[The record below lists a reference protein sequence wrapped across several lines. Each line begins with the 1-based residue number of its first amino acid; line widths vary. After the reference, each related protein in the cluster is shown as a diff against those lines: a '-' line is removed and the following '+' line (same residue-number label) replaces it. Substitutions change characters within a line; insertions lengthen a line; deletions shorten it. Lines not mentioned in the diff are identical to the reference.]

1 MLSPGPAALE
11 ESGDRATRECAPA
24 SVGLLFERRAAR
36 LETVSRVVEGC
47 GARLQDAGSF
57 AASEECKPRAG
68 QIVLVALDEWPGA
81 DAALAGQIDALRRG
95 GLAVV
100 CYGDGLGLWPL
111 GRRCQFL
118 LAGAIDLLDSGQTEF
133 PQELARTLARLVNA
147 DAHRRVED
155 EKIRGVMKRLGV
167 VGRSREM
174 LAAFRWVVRVAA
186 LSDLPALVTGET
198 GTGKEVLV
206 NALHRLDEKRSRG
219 PFVALNCSAINPN
232 LAESELFGHRRG
244 AFTGAE
250 AGRKGLIR
258 SAEGGVLFLDEV
270 GDLDASLQAKLLR
283 VIQERRV
290 LGVGDDRE
298 VDVRVRVVAATNRDL
313 GELVR
318 QGRFRED
325 LFHRLNTLSIHLP
338 PLRQRTDDIE
348 PLVEHFL
355 DKHRPPGRAE
365 RALSAGP
372 EFIEALKLMRLP
384 GNARELE
391 HLVARVVGDRETAEP
406 LRLLDLPADAWREL
420 AVGESDA
427 QSLDAADTQSHGAAE
442 AEAAHSTSPEELR
455 AHLMRVLDEN
465 GWNLTRSLEYCEQL
479 LLESALLRADG
490 NQTQT
495 AKLLGITARS
505 VYNKVRKHNLH

>member
-1 MLSPGPAALE
+1 MLSQGLAAPK
-11 ESGDRATRECAPA
+11 ESGERVMPECGPA
-24 SVGLLFERRAAR
+24 SVGLLCERRAER
-36 LETVSRVVEGC
+36 LKTVSRVVEEC
-47 GARLQDAGSF
+47 GARLYEAGSF
-57 AASEECKPRAG
+57 ATAGEVQPRAG
-68 QIVLVALDEWPGA
+68 GIVLVALDEGPEAGA
-81 DAALAGQIDALRRG
+81 RLAEQIGALRRAG
-95 GLAVV
+95 QLVV
-100 CYGDGLGLWPL
+100 CYGDGVRLWPL
-111 GRRCQFL
+111 GRRCQLL
-118 LAGAIDLLDSGQTEF
+118 LAGALDALDSGQADF
-133 PQELARTLARLVNA
+133 PQELARTLTRLVGA
-147 DAHRRVED
+147 EEHRRVED
-155 EKIRGVMKRLGV
+155 ENVRGVMRRLGV
-167 VGRSREM
+167 VGQSREM
-174 LAAFRWVVRVAA
+174 LAVFRWAVRVAA

-206 NALHRLDEKRSRG
+206 NALHRLDEKRCRG

-250 AGRKGLIR
+250 AGRRGLIR

-270 GDLDASLQAKLLR
+270 GDLDPQLQAKLLR

-298 VDVRVRVVAATNRDL
+298 VDVSVRVVAATNRDL

-325 LFHRLNTLSIHLP
+325 LFHRLNTLSVHLP
-338 PLRQRTDDIE
+338 PLRQRTDDIG

-355 DKHRPPGRAE
+355 DKHRRPGLDGRAPG
-365 RALSAGP
+365 AGP
-372 EFIEALKLMRLP
+372 EFIDALKLMRLP

-406 LRLLDLPADAWREL
+406 LGLLDLPADAWREL
-420 AVGESDA
+420 AVSESHA
-427 QSLDAADTQSHGAAE
+427 QESPAE
-442 AEAAHSTSPEELR
+442 AEAAEASQGTPEELR
-455 AHLMRVLDEN
+455 AQLARVLDEN
-465 GWNLTRSLEYCEQL
+465 GWNLTRSLEYCERL
-479 LLESALLRADG
+479 LLESALRRADG

-495 AKLLGITARS
+495 AKMLGITARS

>member
-1 MLSPGPAALE
+1 MLSPGLAALK
-11 ESGDRATRECAPA
+11 ESGDRTTLDCGPA
-24 SVGLLFERRAAR
+24 SVGLLCERRAAR

-47 GARLQDAGSF
+47 GAKLYDAGSF
-57 AASEECKPRAG
+57 ATVEEGKLPAG
-68 QIVLVALDEWPGA
+68 GIILVALDGWTEA
-81 DAALAGQIDALRRG
+81 DTPLAGRIGVLRHA
-95 GLAVV
+95 GLVV
-100 CYGDGLGLWPL
+100 CYGDGVRMWPV
-111 GRRCQFL
+111 GRRCQLL
-118 LAGAIDLLDSGQTEF
+118 LAGALDILDSGQAEF
-133 PQELARTLARLVNA
+133 PLELARTLTRLVGA
-147 DAHRRVED
+147 EAYRRAED

-174 LAAFRWVVRVAA
+174 LTVFRWVVRTAA

-206 NALHRLDEKRSRG
+206 NALHRLDEKRCRG

-250 AGRKGLIR
+250 AGRRGLIR
-258 SAEGGVLFLDEV
+258 SANGGVLFLDEV
-270 GDLDASLQAKLLR
+270 GDLDPQLQAKLLR

-298 VDVRVRVVAATNRDL
+298 VDVHVRVVAATNRDL

-338 PLRQRTDDIE
+338 PLRQRKDDIE

-355 DKHRPPGRAE
+355 DKHRRPGLVGQG
-365 RALSAGP
+365 LSAGP
-372 EFIEALKLMRLP
+372 EFIDALKLMRLP

-406 LRLLDLPADAWREL
+406 LGLLDLSADAWREL
-420 AVGESDA
+420 AVGESQA
-427 QSLDAADTQSHGAAE
+427 QAAE
-442 AEAAHSTSPEELR
+442 VIEAPPTSPEELR
-455 AHLMRVLDEN
+455 AQLARVLDDN
-465 GWNLTRSLEYCEQL
+465 GWNLTRSLEYCERL
-479 LLESALLRADG
+479 LLESALQRADG

-495 AKLLGITARS
+495 AKMLGITARS

>member
-1 MLSPGPAALE
+1 MLSPGLATLK
-11 ESGDRATRECAPA
+11 ESGENATPHYGPAP
-24 SVGLLFERRAAR
+24 VGLLCEHKAAR
-36 LETVSRVVEGC
+36 LEMVSRVVEGC
-47 GARLQDAGSF
+47 GARLYNAGSF
-57 AASEECKPRAG
+57 AAVGDERPREG
-68 QIVLVALDEWPGA
+68 RIVLVALDEGKDA
-81 DAALAGQIDALRRG
+81 CAALARQVGVLR
-95 GLAVV
+95 GLGLTVV
-100 CYGDGLGLWPL
+100 CYGDGVGQWPL
-111 GRRCQFL
+111 GRRCQLL
-118 LAGAIDLLDSGQTEF
+118 LAGALDVLDSGQAEF
-133 PQELARTLARLVNA
+133 AQELARTLTRLVSVE
-147 DAHRRVED
+147 AHGRAED
-155 EKIRGVMKRLGV
+155 EKIKDVMRRLGV

-174 LAAFRWVVRVAA
+174 LTVFRWVVRVAT

-206 NALHRLDEKRSRG
+206 NALHRLDEKRCRG

-270 GDLDASLQAKLLR
+270 GDLDPQLQAKLLR

-298 VDVRVRVVAATNRDL
+298 VDVHVRVIAATNRDL
-313 GELVR
+313 EELVR
-318 QGRFRED
+318 QGKFRED

-338 PLRQRTDDIE
+338 PLRQRRDDIG

-355 DKHRPPGRAE
+355 DKHRMPGHDVQP
-365 RALSAGP
+365 LTAGP

-406 LRLLDLPADAWREL
+406 LKLLDLPADAWREL
-420 AVGESDA
+420 AVVESQA
-427 QSLDAADTQSHGAAE
+427 QAPEADAAEE
-442 AEAAHSTSPEELR
+442 APTTSPEELR
-455 AHLMRVLDEN
+455 AQLARVLDEH
-465 GWNLTRSLEYCEQL
+465 GWNLTRSLEYCERL
-479 LLESALLRADG
+479 LLESALLRAEG

-495 AKLLGITARS
+495 ARLLGITARS

>member
-1 MLSPGPAALE
+1 MLSPGLAAPK
-11 ESGDRATRECAPA
+11 ESVDSATRDCVQA
-24 SVGLLFERRAAR
+24 SVGLLCERQAARRA
-36 LETVSRVVEGC
+36 TVSRVVAEC
-47 GARLQDAGSF
+47 GARLFDAGSL
-57 AASEECKPRAG
+57 AAVEEGQSRAG
-68 QIVLVALDEWPGA
+68 GIILIALDECPEAGA
-81 DAALAGQIDALRRG
+81 PLAGQIGALRRG
-95 GLAVV
+95 GHVVV
-100 CYGDGLGLWPL
+100 CYGDGVSLWPL
-111 GRRCQFL
+111 GRRCQLL
-118 LAGAIDLLDSGQTEF
+118 LAGALDLLDSGQTEF
-133 PQELARTLARLVNA
+133 PQGLARTLTRLVGA
-147 DAHRRVED
+147 EAHRRAED
-155 EKIRGVMKRLGV
+155 EQIRGVMKRLGV
-167 VGRSREM
+167 VGRSSEM
-174 LAAFRWVVRVAA
+174 IAVFRWVVRVAA

-206 NALHRLDEKRSRG
+206 NALHRLDEKRCRG

-250 AGRKGLIR
+250 SGRKGLIR
-258 SAEGGVLFLDEV
+258 SADGGVLFLDEV
-270 GDLDASLQAKLLR
+270 GDLDPQLQAKLLR

-298 VDVRVRVVAATNRDL
+298 VDVSVRVIAATNRDL

-325 LFHRLNTLSIHLP
+325 LFHRLNTLSVHLP
-338 PLRQRTDDIE
+338 PLRQRTDDIG

-355 DKHRPPGRAE
+355 VKHSPQPRDG

-420 AVGESDA
+420 SVEESPA
-427 QSLDAADTQSHGAAE
+427 QTLEAAG
-442 AEAAHSTSPEELR
+442 AHSTSPEELR
-455 AHLMRVLDEN
+455 GQLARVLDDN
-465 GWNLTRSLEYCEQL
+465 GWNLTRSLEYCERL
-479 LLESALLRADG
+479 LLESALRRADG

>member
-1 MLSPGPAALE
+1 MLSPGLAAPK
-11 ESGDRATRECAPA
+11 ESGDRSMLDYGPA
-24 SVGLLFERRAAR
+24 SVGLLCERKAAR
-36 LETVSRVVEGC
+36 QEAVSRAVEEC
-47 GARLQDAGSF
+47 GARLYDAGSF
-57 AASEECKPRAG
+57 AAVEEG
-68 QIVLVALDEWPGA
+68 GLQTGGIILVALDECPEA
-81 DAALAGQIDALRRG
+81 RTPLAGQIGALRRD
-95 GLAVV
+95 GLIVV
-100 CYGDGLGLWPL
+100 CYGDGVRLWPL
-111 GRRCQFL
+111 GRRCQLL
-118 LAGAIDLLDSGQTEF
+118 LAGALDLLDSGQTEF
-133 PQELARTLARLVNA
+133 PQELARTLKRLLSA
-147 DAHRRVED
+147 ETHRRAED

-167 VGRSREM
+167 VGQSREM
-174 LAAFRWVVRVAA
+174 LAVFGWVVRVAA

-206 NALHRLDEKRSRG
+206 NALHRLDEKRCCG

-258 SAEGGVLFLDEV
+258 SADGGVLFLDEV

-298 VDVRVRVVAATNRDL
+298 VDVSVRVIAATNRDL

-318 QGRFRED
+318 QGKFRED
-325 LFHRLNTLSIHLP
+325 LFHRLNTLSVHLP
-338 PLRQRTDDIE
+338 PLRQRTDDIG

-355 DKHRPPGRAE
+355 DKHRPPGHDGQ
-365 RALSAGP
+365 ALSAGP

-391 HLVARVVGDRETAEP
+391 HLVAHVVGDRETAEP

-420 AVGESDA
+420 AVGESLA
-427 QSLDAADTQSHGAAE
+427 QTSEAAE
-442 AEAAHSTSPEELR
+442 APSTSLEELR
-455 AHLMRVLDEN
+455 AQLTRVLDDN
-465 GWNLTRSLEYCEQL
+465 GWNLTRSLEYCERL
-479 LLESALLRADG
+479 LLESALQRAEG

-495 AKLLGITARS
+495 ARLLGITARS

>member
-1 MLSPGPAALE
+1 MLSPRPAALN
-11 ESGDRATRECAPA
+11 ESFDSTTRDCAPA
-24 SVGLLFERRAAR
+24 SIGLLCERQAAR
-36 LETVSRVVEGC
+36 VELIARVVEGC
-47 GARLQDAGSF
+47 GAKLYDAGSF
-57 AASEECKPRAG
+57 AAAEANQPHAG
-68 QIVLVALDEWPGA
+68 RIILVALDESPEA
-81 DAALAGQIDALRRG
+81 CATLAGQIDALRRG
-95 GLAVV
+95 GFVVV
-100 CYGDGLGLWPL
+100 CYGEGVRLWPL
-111 GRRCQFL
+111 GRRCQLL
-118 LAGAIDLLDSGQTEF
+118 LAGALDLLDSGQAEF
-133 PQELARTLARLVNA
+133 SQELARTLKRLVSA
-147 DAHRRVED
+147 EAHGRVED

-167 VGRSREM
+167 VGQSREM
-174 LAAFRWVVRVAA
+174 LAVFRWVVRIAA
-186 LSDLPALVTGET
+186 LSDVPALITGET

-206 NALHRLDEKRSRG
+206 GALHRLDEKRCHG
-219 PFVALNCSAINPN
+219 PFVALNCSAISPN

-298 VDVRVRVVAATNRDL
+298 VEVSVRVVAATNRDL

-325 LFHRLNTLSIHLP
+325 LFHRLNTLSVHLP
-338 PLRQRTDDIE
+338 PLRQRTDDIG

-355 DKHRPPGRAE
+355 DKHRPPGQTGD
-365 RALSAGP
+365 ALSAGP
-372 EFIEALKLMRLP
+372 EFIEALKLMKLP

-391 HLVARVVGDRETAEP
+391 HLVARVVGDRETNEP

-420 AVGESDA
+420 AVGETPTPEADEA
-427 QSLDAADTQSHGAAE
+427 HTAAPP
-442 AEAAHSTSPEELR
+442 TSPEELS
-455 AHLMRVLDEN
+455 AQLARVLDEN
-465 GWNLTRSLEYCEQL
+465 GWNLTRSLEYCERL
-479 LLESALLRADG
+479 LLESALRRAEG

-495 AKLLGITARS
+495 AKMLGITARS

>member
-1 MLSPGPAALE
+1 MLSQRLAAPQ
-11 ESGDRATRECAPA
+11 ESGDGAPRDRAPA
-24 SVGLLFERRAAR
+24 SVALLCDRKTSR
-36 LETVSRVVEGC
+36 LETVSRVVEEC
-47 GARLQDAGSF
+47 GARPYDAGSL
-57 AASEECKPRAG
+57 AAVEEGRLHAG
-68 QIVLVALDEWPGA
+68 RIILVPLDECPE
-81 DAALAGQIDALRRG
+81 AGTLIVEQIGALRRG
-95 GLAVV
+95 GLTVI
-100 CYGDGLGLWPL
+100 CYGDGVRLWPL
-111 GRRCQFL
+111 GRRCQLL
-118 LAGAIDLLDSGQTEF
+118 LAGALDVLDSGQQEF
-133 PQELARTLARLVNA
+133 PRELARTLTRLVNA
-147 DAHRRVED
+147 EASRRVED

-167 VGRSREM
+167 VGQSREM
-174 LAAFRWVVRVAA
+174 LAVFRWVVRVAA

-206 NALHRLDEKRSRG
+206 NALHRLDEKRCRG

-250 AGRKGLIR
+250 AGRRGLVR

-290 LGVGDDRE
+290 LCVGDDRE
-298 VDVRVRVVAATNRDL
+298 VDVSIRVVAATNRDL

-318 QGRFRED
+318 QGKFRED

-338 PLRQRTDDIE
+338 PLRQRMDDIG

-355 DKHRPPGRAE
+355 DRHRPPGSAE
-365 RALSAGP
+365 QTLSAGP

-406 LRLLDLPADAWREL
+406 LSLLDLPADAWREL
-420 AVGESDA
+420 AVRESPA
-427 QSLDAADTQSHGAAE
+427 QAPEAAE
-442 AEAAHSTSPEELR
+442 VRATHSTSPEELR
-455 AHLMRVLDEN
+455 AQLVRVLEDH

-479 LLESALLRADG
+479 LLETALQRADG

-495 AKLLGITARS
+495 ARLLGITARS

>member
-1 MLSPGPAALE
+1 MLSPGLAAPK
-11 ESGDRATRECAPA
+11 ESGERAREKCAPA
-24 SVGLLFERRAAR
+24 SVGLLCERRAAR
-36 LETVSRVVEGC
+36 LETVSRVVEEC
-47 GARLQDAGSF
+47 GARPYDAGSF
-57 AASEECKPRAG
+57 AAVEEGKPQANG
-68 QIVLVALDEWPGA
+68 IVLVALDECPGA
-81 DAALAGQIDALRRG
+81 GTPLAGQIGALRRA
-95 GLAVV
+95 GLGVV
-100 CYGDGLGLWPL
+100 CYGDGVRSWPL
-111 GRRCQFL
+111 GRRCQLL
-118 LAGAIDLLDSGQTEF
+118 LAGALDILDSGCAEF
-133 PQELARTLARLVNA
+133 PQELSRTLARLVGA
-147 DAHRRVED
+147 EAHRRVED
-155 EKIRGVMKRLGV
+155 EKIRVVMKRLGV
-167 VGRSREM
+167 VGQSREM
-174 LAAFRWVVRVAA
+174 LGVFRWVVRVAA

-206 NALHRLDEKRSRG
+206 NALYRLDEKRSRG

-270 GDLDASLQAKLLR
+270 GDLDPHLQAKLLR

-298 VDVRVRVVAATNRDL
+298 VDVSVRVIAATNRDL

-325 LFHRLNTLSIHLP
+325 LFHRLNTLSVHLP
-338 PLRQRTDDIE
+338 PLRQRTDDIG

-355 DKHRPPGRAE
+355 DKHRRMGQVGQ
-365 RALSAGP
+365 ALGAGP
-372 EFIEALKLMRLP
+372 EFIDALKLMRLP

-391 HLVARVVGDRETAEP
+391 HLVARVVSDRETAEP
-406 LRLLDLPADAWREL
+406 LGLLDLPADAWREL
-420 AVGESDA
+420 AVGESHA
-427 QSLDAADTQSHGAAE
+427 QAPPEAAE
-442 AEAAHSTSPEELR
+442 APQTSPEELR
-455 AHLMRVLDEN
+455 AQLARVLDEN
-465 GWNLTRSLEYCEQL
+465 GWNLTRSLEYCERL
-479 LLESALLRADG
+479 LLESALRRADG

-495 AKLLGITARS
+495 ARMLGITARS

>member
-1 MLSPGPAALE
+1 MLSPGLAALK
-11 ESGDRATRECAPA
+11 ESGDNATRDCVPA
-24 SVGLLFERRAAR
+24 SVGLLCESQAAR
-36 LETVSRVVEGC
+36 LETVSRVVEEC
-47 GARLQDAGSF
+47 GARLHDAGSF
-57 AASEECKPRAG
+57 AAVEEGQLQVGGIILIALNECPEAG
-68 QIVLVALDEWPGA
+68 TP
-81 DAALAGQIDALRRG
+81 LAGQIGALRRG
-95 GLAVV
+95 GLVVV
-100 CYGDGLGLWPL
+100 CYGDGVRLWPL
-111 GRRCQFL
+111 GRRCQLL
-118 LAGAIDLLDSGQTEF
+118 LAGALDLLDSGQAEF
-133 PQELARTLARLVNA
+133 PQELARTLTRLVSA
-147 DAHRRVED
+147 EAHRRVED
-155 EKIRGVMKRLGV
+155 EKIQGVMKRLGV
-167 VGRSREM
+167 VGQSREM
-174 LAAFRWVVRVAA
+174 LAIFRWVVRVAA

-206 NALHRLDEKRSRG
+206 NALHRLDEKRCHG

-258 SAEGGVLFLDEV
+258 SAEGGVLFLDEI

-298 VDVRVRVVAATNRDL
+298 VDVSVRVIAATNRDL
-313 GELVR
+313 GELVQ

-325 LFHRLNTLSIHLP
+325 LFHRLNTLSVHLP
-338 PLRQRTDDIE
+338 PLRQRTDDIG

-355 DKHRPPGRAE
+355 DRHRLPEHSGE
-365 RALSAGP
+365 ALSAGP

-391 HLVARVVGDRETAEP
+391 HLVARVVSDRETAEP

-420 AVGESDA
+420 AVGESPS
-427 QSLDAADTQSHGAAE
+427 QLHEAAE
-442 AEAAHSTSPEELR
+442 AHSASPEELR
-455 AHLMRVLDEN
+455 AQLARVLDDN
-465 GWNLTRSLEYCEQL
+465 GWNLTRSLEFCERL
-479 LLESALLRADG
+479 LLESALQRADG

>member
-1 MLSPGPAALE
+1 MLSMGLAALE
-11 ESGDRATRECAPA
+11 ESGDRARPDCGPA
-24 SVGLLFERRAAR
+24 SVGLLCERRGAR
-36 LETVSRVVEGC
+36 LETVSRVVEEC
-47 GARLQDAGSF
+47 GARLYDAGSF
-57 AASEECKPRAG
+57 AAAG
-68 QIVLVALDEWPGA
+68 GGQAQAGRIILVALDECTEPGA
-81 DAALAGQIDALRRG
+81 PLAGEIGALRRIG
-95 GLAVV
+95 CIVV
-100 CYGDGLGLWPL
+100 CYGDGIRLWPL
-111 GRRCQFL
+111 GRRCQLL
-118 LAGAIDLLDSGQTEF
+118 LAGALDVLDSAPAEF
-133 PQELARTLARLVNA
+133 PRELARTLMRLVSA
-147 DAHRRVED
+147 EAHGRVED

-174 LAAFRWVVRVAA
+174 LAVFRWVVRVAA
-186 LSDLPALVTGET
+186 LSDLPSLVTGET

-206 NALHRLDEKRSRG
+206 NALHRLDEKRCHG

-270 GDLDASLQAKLLR
+270 GDLDPQLQAKLLR

-290 LGVGDDRE
+290 LGVGDERE
-298 VDVRVRVVAATNRDL
+298 VDVHVRIIAATNRDL
-313 GELVR
+313 EELVR

-325 LFHRLNTLSIHLP
+325 LFHRLNTLSVRLP
-338 PLRQRTDDIE
+338 PLRQRTEDIE

-355 DKHRPPGRAE
+355 DKHRPPGRDGQ
-365 RALSAGP
+365 ALSAGP
-372 EFIEALKLMRLP
+372 EFIDALKLLRLP

-406 LRLLDLPADAWREL
+406 LGLLDLPAGAWREL
-420 AVGESDA
+420 AGGESKA
-427 QSLDAADTQSHGAAE
+427 ETPGADGPPP
-442 AEAAHSTSPEELR
+442 TSAEELR
-455 AHLMRVLDEN
+455 AQLARVLDEN
-465 GWNLTRSLEYCEQL
+465 GWNLTRSLEYCERL
-479 LLESALLRADG
+479 LLESALQRADG

-505 VYNKVRKHNLH
+505 VYNKVHKHNLH

>member
-1 MLSPGPAALE
+1 MLSPGLAAPK
-11 ESGDRATRECAPA
+11 ESGDRAVPDYGPA
-24 SVGLLFERRAAR
+24 SVGLLCERRAAR
-36 LETVSRVVEGC
+36 METVSRVVEGC
-47 GARLQDAGSF
+47 GASLYDAGSF
-57 AASEECKPRAG
+57 AAAEEGKPRAG
-68 QIVLVALDEWPGA
+68 GIVLIALDACPEEGDP
-81 DAALAGQIDALRRG
+81 LAGQIVALRRA
-95 GLAVV
+95 GLVVV
-100 CYGDGLGLWPL
+100 CYGDGVRLWPL
-111 GRRCQFL
+111 GRRCQLL
-118 LAGAIDLLDSGQTEF
+118 LAGALDIIDSGQAEF
-133 PQELARTLARLVNA
+133 PHELARTLTRLVGA
-147 DAHRRVED
+147 EAHRRAED

-167 VGRSREM
+167 VGQSREM
-174 LAAFRWVVRVAA
+174 LAVFRWAVRVAA

-250 AGRKGLIR
+250 AGRRGLIR
-258 SAEGGVLFLDEV
+258 SADGGVLFLDEV
-270 GDLDASLQAKLLR
+270 GDLDLQLQAKLLR

-298 VDVRVRVVAATNRDL
+298 VDVHVRVVAATNRDL
-313 GELVR
+313 RELVR

-325 LFHRLNTLSIHLP
+325 LFHRLNTLSVHLP
-338 PLRQRTDDIE
+338 PLRQRTDDIG

-355 DKHRPPGRAE
+355 DKHRRPGPAGQ
-365 RALSAGP
+365 ALSAGP

-406 LRLLDLPADAWREL
+406 LGLLDLPADAWREL
-420 AVGESDA
+420 AVGEA
-427 QSLDAADTQSHGAAE
+427 HAPAP
-442 AEAAHSTSPEELR
+442 EAAGAPTSSPEELR
-455 AHLMRVLDEN
+455 AQFARVLDEH
-465 GWNLTRSLEYCEQL
+465 GWNLTRSLEYCERL
-479 LLESALLRADG
+479 LLESALRRADG

-495 AKLLGITARS
+495 AKMLGITARS

>member
-1 MLSPGPAALE
+1 MLSPGLAALK
-11 ESGDRATRECAPA
+11 ESGDHTTRDCGLA
-24 SVGLLFERRAAR
+24 SVGLLCERKAAR
-36 LETVSRVVEGC
+36 LETVSRVVEEC
-47 GARLQDAGSF
+47 GASLYDAGGL
-57 AASEECKPRAG
+57 ATAG
-68 QIVLVALDEWPGA
+68 GSQPNAGGIILVAMDECPEAGT
-81 DAALAGQIDALRRG
+81 ALAGQIGALRRG
-95 GLAVV
+95 GLVVV
-100 CYGDGLGLWPL
+100 CYGDGVRLWPL
-111 GRRCQFL
+111 GRRCQLL
-118 LAGAIDLLDSGQTEF
+118 LAGALDLLDSGQTEF
-133 PQELARTLARLVNA
+133 SQELARTLTRLVSA
-147 DAHRRVED
+147 EAQRGVED

-167 VGRSREM
+167 VGQSREM
-174 LAAFRWVVRVAA
+174 LAVFRWVVRVAA

-206 NALHRLDEKRSRG
+206 NALHRLDEKRCRG
-219 PFVALNCSAINPN
+219 PLVALNCSAINPN

-298 VDVRVRVVAATNRDL
+298 VDVSVRVVAATNRDL

-325 LFHRLNTLSIHLP
+325 LFHRLNTLSVHLP
-338 PLRQRTDDIE
+338 PLRQRTDDIK

-355 DKHRPPGRAE
+355 NRHYPPGHDGQ
-365 RALSAGP
+365 ALSAGP

-420 AVGESDA
+420 SVGESPA
-427 QSLDAADTQSHGAAE
+427 QMPEAAE
-442 AEAAHSTSPEELR
+442 ADSTTPEELR
-455 AHLMRVLDEN
+455 AQLARVLDDN
-465 GWNLTRSLEYCEQL
+465 GWNLTRSLEYCERL
-479 LLESALLRADG
+479 LLESALQRADG

-495 AKLLGITARS
+495 ARMLGITARS

>member
-1 MLSPGPAALE
+1 MRDCDPA
-11 ESGDRATRECAPA
+11 P
-24 SVGLLFERRAAR
+24 VGLLCERRAAR
-36 LETVSRVVEGC
+36 LEAVSRVVEEC
-47 GARLQDAGSF
+47 GARLYDAGSF
-57 AASEECKPRAG
+57 AAVEEGKPHAG
-68 QIVLVALDEWPGA
+68 GIVLVALEECPEA
-81 DAALAGQIDALRRG
+81 CAPLAGQIGALRRAG
-95 GLAVV
+95 RVVV
-100 CYGDGLGLWPL
+100 CYGDGVRLWSL
-111 GRRCQFL
+111 GRRCQLL
-118 LAGAIDLLDSGQTEF
+118 LAGVLDILDSGQAEF
-133 PQELARTLARLVNA
+133 PQELARTLARLVRA
-147 DAHRRVED
+147 EAHARAED
-155 EKIRGVMKRLGV
+155 EKVGGVMRRLGV

-174 LAAFRWVVRVAA
+174 LAVFRWAVRAAA
-186 LSDLPALVTGET
+186 LGNLPALVTGET

-244 AFTGAE
+244 AFTGAA

-258 SAEGGVLFLDEV
+258 SAEGGTLFLDEV
-270 GDLDASLQAKLLR
+270 GDLDPQLQAKLLR

-298 VDVRVRVVAATNRDL
+298 VDVSVRVVAATNRDL

-325 LFHRLNTLSIHLP
+325 LFHRLNTLSVHLP

-355 DKHRPPGRAE
+355 DKHRRPGQVGPAP
-365 RALSAGP
+365 SAGP
-372 EFIEALKLMRLP
+372 EFIDALKLMRLP

-391 HLVARVVGDRETAEP
+391 HLVARVVGDRETAGP
-406 LRLLDLPADAWREL
+406 LGLLDLPADAWREL
-420 AVGESDA
+420 AVGESPAPEA
-427 QSLDAADTQSHGAAE
+427 QE
-442 AEAAHSTSPEELR
+442 APPTSPEELR
-455 AHLMRVLDEN
+455 AQLARVLDDN
-465 GWNLTRSLEYCEQL
+465 GWNLTRSLEYCERL
-479 LLESALLRADG
+479 LLESALRRAEG

-495 AKLLGITARS
+495 ARMLGITARS

>member
-1 MLSPGPAALE
+1 MLSPGLAARK
-11 ESGDRATRECAPA
+11 ESGDYAMEGCAPA
-24 SVGLLFERRAAR
+24 SVGLLCERRAAR
-36 LETVSRVVEGC
+36 LETVSRVVGEC
-47 GARLQDAGSF
+47 GARLYDAGSF
-57 AASEECKPRAG
+57 AAVEEGKTHAG
-68 QIVLVALDEWPGA
+68 GIVLVALDECPEPGTP
-81 DAALAGQIDALRRG
+81 LAGQIGALRG
-95 GLAVV
+95 AGLFVV
-100 CYGDGLGLWPL
+100 CYGDGVRSWPL
-111 GRRCQFL
+111 GRRCQLL
-118 LAGAIDLLDSGQTEF
+118 LAGALDILDSSRAEF
-133 PQELARTLARLVNA
+133 PQELARTLARLVGA
-147 DAHRRVED
+147 EAHRRVED

-167 VGRSREM
+167 VGQSREM
-174 LAAFRWVVRVAA
+174 LAVFRWVMRVAT

-258 SAEGGVLFLDEV
+258 SADGGVLFLDEV
-270 GDLDASLQAKLLR
+270 GDLDPQLQAKLLR

-298 VDVRVRVVAATNRDL
+298 MDVSVRVIAATNCDL
-313 GELVR
+313 AELVR

-325 LFHRLNTLSIHLP
+325 LFHRLNMLSIHLP
-338 PLRQRTDDIE
+338 PLRQRTDDIG

-355 DKHRPPGRAE
+355 DKHRRPGRDGQS
-365 RALSAGP
+365 LGAGP
-372 EFIEALKLMRLP
+372 EFIDALKLMKLP

-406 LRLLDLPADAWREL
+406 LNLLDLPAEAWREL
-420 AVGESDA
+420 AVGESHA
-427 QSLDAADTQSHGAAE
+427 PLPAAAE
-442 AEAAHSTSPEELR
+442 ALPTSPEELR
-455 AHLMRVLDEN
+455 AQLARVLDEN
-465 GWNLTRSLEYCEQL
+465 GWNLTRSLEYCERL
-479 LLESALLRADG
+479 LLESALRRADG

-495 AKLLGITARS
+495 ARMLGITARS

>member
-1 MLSPGPAALE
+1 MLSPGLATPK
-11 ESGDRATRECAPA
+11 ESGDRAMQQYAPA
-24 SVGLLFERRAAR
+24 SIGLLCERRAAR
-36 LETVSRVVEGC
+36 LETVSRVVEKC
-47 GARLQDAGSF
+47 GARLYDAGNF
-57 AASEECKPRAG
+57 AAVEEGNPSAG
-68 QIVLVALDEWPGA
+68 GIVLVALDECPGA
-81 DAALAGQIDALRRG
+81 GSPLVGQIGAMRRV
-95 GLAVV
+95 GLVVV
-100 CYGDGLGLWPL
+100 CYGDGVRSWPL
-111 GRRCQFL
+111 GRRCQLL
-118 LAGAIDLLDSGQTEF
+118 LAGALDILDSGQAEF
-133 PQELARTLARLVNA
+133 PQELARTLARLVCA
-147 DAHRRVED
+147 EAHRRVED
-155 EKIRGVMKRLGV
+155 EKIRGVMERLGV
-167 VGRSREM
+167 VGQSREM
-174 LAAFRWVVRVAA
+174 LAVFRWVVRVAA

-206 NALHRLDEKRSRG
+206 NALHRLDEKRARG

-258 SAEGGVLFLDEV
+258 SADGGVLFLDEV
-270 GDLDASLQAKLLR
+270 GDLDPQLQAKLLR

-298 VDVRVRVVAATNRDL
+298 VDVSVRVIAATNRDL

-325 LFHRLNTLSIHLP
+325 LFHRLNTLSVHLP
-338 PLRQRTDDIE
+338 PLRQRTDDIG

-355 DKHRPPGRAE
+355 DKHRRPGPGGE
-365 RALSAGP
+365 ALGAGP
-372 EFIEALKLMRLP
+372 EFIDALKLMRLP

-406 LRLLDLPADAWREL
+406 LSLLDLPADAWREL
-420 AVGESDA
+420 AVGEAPA
-427 QSLDAADTQSHGAAE
+427 QGAPGAAE
-442 AEAAHSTSPEELR
+442 TPPASPEELR
-455 AHLMRVLDEN
+455 AQLARVLDDH
-465 GWNLTRSLEYCEQL
+465 GWNLTRSLEYCERL
-479 LLESALLRADG
+479 LLESALRRADG

-495 AKLLGITARS
+495 ARMLGITARS

>member
-1 MLSPGPAALE
+1 MLSPGLASLK
-11 ESGDRATRECAPA
+11 ESGDSPKPEHGPA
-24 SVGLLFERRAAR
+24 SVGVLCERRAER
-36 LETVSRVVEGC
+36 LETVSRVVGEC
-47 GARLQDAGSF
+47 GARLYDAGGF
-57 AASEECKPRAG
+57 ASLEEGKSHPG
-68 QIVLVALDEWPGA
+68 GIVLVALDGCPEAVTP
-81 DAALAGQIDALRRG
+81 LAGRIDALRRA
-95 GLAVV
+95 GLVVV
-100 CYGDGLGLWPL
+100 CYGDGVRAWPL
-111 GRRCQFL
+111 GRRCQLL
-118 LAGAIDLLDSGQTEF
+118 LAGALDILDSGQAEF
-133 PQELARTLARLVNA
+133 PRELAQTLKRLVGA
-147 DAHRRVED
+147 EAHRRAED
-155 EKIRGVMKRLGV
+155 EKIRGVMERLGV

-174 LAAFRWVVRVAA
+174 LAVFRWVLRVAA

-206 NALHRLDEKRSRG
+206 NALHSLDEKRCRG

-258 SAEGGVLFLDEV
+258 SADGGVLFLDEV
-270 GDLDASLQAKLLR
+270 GDLDAQLQAKLLR

-298 VDVRVRVVAATNRDL
+298 VDVSVRVIAATNRDL

-325 LFHRLNTLSIHLP
+325 LFHRLNTLSVHLP
-338 PLRQRTDDIE
+338 PLRQRTEDIG

-355 DKHRPPGRAE
+355 DKYRRPGAE
-365 RALSAGP
+365 GEALSAGP
-372 EFIEALKLMRLP
+372 EFIDALKLMRLS

-391 HLVARVVGDRETAEP
+391 HLVARVVGDRETAGP
-406 LRLLDLPADAWREL
+406 LSLLDLPADAWREL
-420 AVGESDA
+420 AIGEPPA
-427 QSLDAADTQSHGAAE
+427 QAPEAAE
-442 AEAAHSTSPEELR
+442 SHQTTSEELR
-455 AHLMRVLDEN
+455 AQLARVLDEH
-465 GWNLTRSLEYCEQL
+465 GWNLTRSLEYCERL
-479 LLESALLRADG
+479 LIESALERADG

-495 AKLLGITARS
+495 ARMLGITPRS

>member
-1 MLSPGPAALE
+1 MLSPGLATLK
-11 ESGDRATRECAPA
+11 ESCENATPDYGPS
-24 SVGLLFERRAAR
+24 SVGLLCERRTAR
-36 LETVSRVVEGC
+36 LETITRVVEEC
-47 GARLQDAGSF
+47 GARLYDAGSLE
-57 AASEECKPRAG
+57 AVGGEEHREG
-68 QIVLVALDEWPGA
+68 RIVLVALDEGPEA
-81 DAALAGQIDALRRG
+81 CAALAGQIGALRG
-95 GLAVV
+95 VGLTVV
-100 CYGDGLGLWPL
+100 CYGDGVRLWPL
-111 GRRCQFL
+111 GRRCQLL
-118 LAGAIDLLDSGQTEF
+118 LAGALDILDSGQAEF
-133 PQELARTLARLVNA
+133 PQELARTLTRLVSA
-147 DAHRRVED
+147 ETYRRAED
-155 EKIRGVMKRLGV
+155 EKIKGVMKRLGV
-167 VGRSREM
+167 AGQSREM
-174 LAAFRWVVRVAA
+174 LAVFRWVVRVAA

-206 NALHRLDEKRSRG
+206 NALHRLDEKRCRG

-270 GDLDASLQAKLLR
+270 GDLDPQLQAKLLR

-298 VDVRVRVVAATNRDL
+298 VDVSVRVVAATNRDL
-313 GELVR
+313 EELVR
-318 QGRFRED
+318 QGKFRED
-325 LFHRLNTLSIHLP
+325 LFHRLNMLSIHLP
-338 PLRQRTDDIE
+338 PLRQRKDDIG

-355 DKHRPPGRAE
+355 DKHRPPGRDGQP
-365 RALSAGP
+365 LSAGP
-372 EFIEALKLMRLP
+372 EFIDALKLMRLP

-420 AVGESDA
+420 AVAESPA
-427 QSLDAADTQSHGAAE
+427 QTSEANVAAE
-442 AEAAHSTSPEELR
+442 VNEAPPASPEELR
-455 AHLMRVLDEN
+455 AQLARVLDEH
-465 GWNLTRSLEYCEQL
+465 GWNLTRSLEYCERL
-479 LLESALLRADG
+479 LLESALQRADG

-495 AKLLGITARS
+495 ARLLGITARS

>member
-1 MLSPGPAALE
+1 MLSPGLAALQV
-11 ESGDRATRECAPA
+11 SGDRAARDYGPA
-24 SVGLLFERRAAR
+24 SVGLLCERRAAR
-36 LETVSRVVEGC
+36 LETISRVVEEC
-47 GARLQDAGSF
+47 GARLFDAGSF
-57 AASEECKPRAG
+57 ATAGEGLPRAG
-68 QIVLVALDEWPGA
+68 SIILVALEECPEAGTP
-81 DAALAGQIDALRRG
+81 LAGQIGAFRRG
-95 GLAVV
+95 GLVVV
-100 CYGDGLGLWPL
+100 CYGDGVRQWPL
-111 GRRCQFL
+111 GRRCQLL
-118 LAGAIDLLDSGQTEF
+118 LAGALDLLDSGQAEF
-133 PQELARTLARLVNA
+133 PQELARTLTRLVSA
-147 DAHRRVED
+147 EAHGRAED
-155 EKIRGVMKRLGV
+155 EKIRGVMRRLGA
-167 VGRSREM
+167 VGQSREM
-174 LAAFRWVVRVAA
+174 LAVFRWAVRVSA

-206 NALHRLDEKRSRG
+206 NALHRLDEKRCRG

-270 GDLDASLQAKLLR
+270 GDLDLSLQAKLLR

-298 VDVRVRVVAATNRDL
+298 VDVSVRVIAATNRDL

-325 LFHRLNTLSIHLP
+325 LFHRLNTLSVHIP
-338 PLRQRTDDIE
+338 PLRQRTDDIG

-355 DKHRPPGRAE
+355 DKHRHAGGDGQT
-365 RALSAGP
+365 LSAGT
-372 EFIEALKLMRLP
+372 EFVEALKLMRLP

-406 LRLLDLPADAWREL
+406 LRLLDLPPDAWREL
-420 AVGESDA
+420 AVGESSA
-427 QSLDAADTQSHGAAE
+427 QAPEAAE
-442 AEAAHSTSPEELR
+442 ADAAHPTSPEELR
-455 AHLMRVLDEN
+455 AQLAHVLDDN
-465 GWNLTRSLEYCEQL
+465 GWNLTRSLEYCERL
-479 LLESALLRADG
+479 LLESALERAEG

>member
-1 MLSPGPAALE
+1 MLSPGLAAPK
-11 ESGDRATRECAPA
+11 ESGEREREKCAPA
-24 SVGLLFERRAAR
+24 SVGLLCERRAAR
-36 LETVSRVVEGC
+36 LEAVSRAVAEC
-47 GARLQDAGSF
+47 GARLYDAGSF
-57 AASEECKPRAG
+57 AALEAG
-68 QIVLVALDEWPGA
+68 QSQAGGIVLVALDECPGA
-81 DAALAGQIDALRRG
+81 GTPLAGQIDALRRA
-95 GLAVV
+95 GLVVV
-100 CYGDGLGLWPL
+100 CYGDGVRAWPL
-111 GRRCQFL
+111 GRRCQLL
-118 LAGAIDLLDSGQTEF
+118 LAGALDILDSGRAEF
-133 PQELARTLARLVNA
+133 PEELARTLARLVGA
-147 DAHRRVED
+147 EEYRRAEE

-167 VGRSREM
+167 AGQSREM
-174 LAAFRWVVRVAA
+174 LAVFRWVVRVAA

-206 NALHRLDEKRSRG
+206 NALHRLDEKRARG

-250 AGRKGLIR
+250 VGRRGLIR
-258 SAEGGVLFLDEV
+258 SADGGVLFLDEV
-270 GDLDASLQAKLLR
+270 GDLDLQLQAKLLR

-298 VDVRVRVVAATNRDL
+298 VEVSVRVIAATNRDL

-325 LFHRLNTLSIHLP
+325 LFHRLNTLSVHLP
-338 PLRQRTDDIE
+338 PLRQRTDDIG

-355 DKHRPPGRAE
+355 DKHRRPGPAGQ
-365 RALSAGP
+365 ALGAGP
-372 EFIEALKLMRLP
+372 EFIDALKLMRLP

-406 LRLLDLPADAWREL
+406 LNLLDLPAAAWREL
-420 AVGESDA
+420 AVGESPA
-427 QSLDAADTQSHGAAE
+427 EVPPEAADE
-442 AEAAHSTSPEELR
+442 APQTSPEELR
-455 AHLMRVLDEN
+455 AQLARVLDEHD
-465 GWNLTRSLEYCEQL
+465 WNLTRSLEYCERL
-479 LLESALLRADG
+479 LLESALLRAGG

-495 AKLLGITARS
+495 ARMLGITARS